1 MNETLTDPL
10 TGYGAVAL
18 GLTFAGSL
26 AGLVRA
32 YIAHRTRLQ
41 VEREASART
50 ATRMAGLIGL
60 SGTHHVSVRFA
71 EKDRDGHRVVALGG
85 CDMAIGDVQVGKER
99 EAAG

>member
-60 SGTHHVSVRFA
+60 SGHTTSASGLQKKIVTGIA
-71 EKDRDGHRVVALGG
+71 W
-85 CDMAIGDVQVGKER
+85 
-99 EAAG
+99 